1 MNSPL
6 FSLMA
11 KAQIIKFSP
20 MVVGAKR
27 RPTTRRTTAA
37 KRVRATKTVTPML
50 LSPKLSPKRL
60 RIATKTINRRRRR
73 KQYATLNVKGD
84 VTKYTSTYYKKKV
97 TSTQQKKINRRF
109 KNENN
114 PFIYKAEFP
123 NIDTTPQTTDTCKW
137 FWQCHNGWDY
147 VNSCWKSFINP
158 TSGKTSDNLLDSTTG
173 NVQYAFNQE
182 QAIYFHTFKSK
193 YEILNPTNYDMHVDI
208 YDIVCKKDT
217 YGSVVSRTL
226 SVHDKNDPSDMVNF
240 PQSNAKSDPIQ
251 MMLKGLN
258 PSQYGLSNYNLQ
270 DPSNMDLFDLQMAP
284 TKSYPFN
291 IYWKIVGKKR
301 VTLQPG
307 ASMYHTFTH
316 KPKCLLQRGYWAYK
330 FQTQTHSGDNGI
342 EDITSGTLFKV
353 WGQLSGDTSSSA
365 TAIGENV
372 SYITQD
378 NSKAVVNLSGRL
390 ALKCFYTAR
399 HYCMQP
405 KATYMFKNI
414 DYNKWVPADEEN
426 LVVVNPDVIRYPQDD
441 IANDFSP
448 SD

>member
-1 MNSPL
+1 
-6 FSLMA
+6 MA
-11 KAQIIKFSP
+11 KQQIVKFSP

-27 RPTTRRTTAA
+27 RPTTRRTTTA
-37 KRVRATKTVTPML
+37 KRVRASKSVVPML
-50 LSPKLSPKRL
+50 LSPKLTPKRI
-60 RIATKTINRRRRR
+60 RIDTKTVNRRRRR

-84 VTKYTSTYYKKKV
+84 VTKYTSTYYKQKV
-97 TSTQQKKINRRF
+97 TNQQQKKINRRF
-109 KNENN
+109 KDENN
-114 PFIYKAEFP
+114 PFIYKGEFP
-123 NIDTTPQTTDTCKW
+123 NIDTTPQTTDSCKW

-147 VNSCWKSFINP
+147 VNSCWKSFICPSAESTLNLR
-158 TSGKTSDNLLDSTTG
+158 DNVNNTHYLL
-173 NVQYAFNQE
+173 NKE

-226 SVHDKNDPSDMVNF
+226 SVHDKKDPTNLVNF

-251 MMLKGLN
+251 MMLKGLE
-258 PSQYGLSNYNLQ
+258 SSLYGTGPDYNLQ
-270 DPSNMDLFDLQMAP
+270 DSTNMDLFDLQMAP

-307 ASMYHTFTH
+307 ASMYHTFTY
-316 KPKCLLQRGYWAYK
+316 KPKNLLQRGYWAYK

-342 EDITSGTLFKV
+342 EGITSGTLFKV
-353 WGQLSGDTSSSA
+353 WGQLSGDTGSSA
-365 TAIGENV
+365 TIVGESTN
-372 SYITQD
+372 YITQD

-390 ALKCFYTAR
+390 ALKCFYTAK

-414 DYNKWVPADEEN
+414 DSNKWVPQDEED

-448 SD
+448 SN